1 METTIQSKA
10 SFSFRRIG
18 MVADFYYPIFKKQ
31 LWFYPLVSVLAG
43 FITFFLSYFGS
54 YFGLGMNGFLVGLIS
69 MAMMLMYYWSP
80 CILSNDGREIEVSLP
95 ALWTEKAVFLLGYF
109 LIFIPLILFV
119 PMILVK
125 LVLTAVLQ
133 PETALIELD
142 SIGRSISVVGFKLGV
157 NSVEG
162 LVALT
167 TALCVM
173 LCSRKR
179 SFMRAAVLSIV
190 ANIGVGLVSGLI
202 IVSWIFST
210 GFVQVKEMAESDHL
224 DDIIKVLPIDDM
236 LFWTLLLCSVY
247 SLVMIIL
254 SVRSIR
260 KIQL

>member
-1 METTIQSKA
+1 METTIQSSA
-10 SFSFRRIG
+10 SFSFRRVG
-18 MVADFYYPIFKKQ
+18 MVADFYYPIIKKQ

-54 YFGLGMNGFLVGLIS
+54 YFGLGMNSFIAGLIS
-69 MAMMLMYYWSP
+69 MAMMFMYYWSP
-80 CILSNDGREIEVSLP
+80 CILSNDGREIEVALP
-95 ALWTEKAVFLLGYF
+95 ALWTEKAVFMLGYF
-109 LIFIPLILFV
+109 LIFIPVILFV
-119 PMILVK
+119 PMIIVK
-125 LVLTAVLQ
+125 LVLTVVFL
-133 PETALIELD
+133 PETPLIELD
-142 SIGRSISVVGFKLGV
+142 SIGRCIVIAGFNLGV

-162 LVALT
+162 LVGLT

-179 SFMRAAVLSIV
+179 SFLRAAVLSIV
-190 ANIGVGLVSGLI
+190 ANIAVGFVSCFI
-202 IVSWIFST
+202 IVSWIFSA

-224 DDIIKVLPIDDM
+224 DDLIQVLPIDDM
-236 LFWTLLLCSVY
+236 LFWTLLLSGIY